1 MSVINYFFEKHIDR
15 CKKELEDFDNNKFK
29 DVREDLKVGTRK
41 QINEA
46 NNFFNSINAESY
58 TDFEGFNKEIKNL
71 NDELNRIMQFSAN
84 ISSLVYVMPDM
95 SIDDYYTYT
104 DFISYFSYDENKFN
118 NANERDIKQLKRF
131 DKLIEK
137 SDDDFELYKERG
149 DLRAELGLYNEAIDD
164 YKKAIELNPN
174 YEEAKKCSE
183 RILEFDNN
191 NPESYFVQGF
201 VKQNLG
207 QYEEAIKNYNK
218 AIKLTPNDS
227 HIYNVRG
234 LAKGNLAQHEEA
246 IKDFDKAIELNPN
259 YIYAYYNRGNAKYGL
274 GQYYEAIKDYDKV
287 IELAPNYSLAY
298 NNRGVSKEN
307 LGQYKKAIKDYNKA
321 IELDPNNSYI
331 YYNRGVSKENLEQY
345 KDALND
351 YKKALELDPNNDTA
365 RKKIQ
370 DIQNQYGL
378 R

>member
-1 MSVINYFFEKHIDR
+1 MSVINYFFEKHIER

-84 ISSLVYVMPDM
+84 IPSLVYVMPDI

-104 DFISYFSYDENKFN
+104 NFISYFSYDENKFN
-118 NANERDIKQLKRF
+118 NADERDIKQLKRF

-164 YKKAIELNPN
+164 YKKAIKLNPN
-174 YEEAKKCSE
+174 YDEAKQALEEINKKLTNNNIKNNNTQNKESEKYYEEGVNYHKEKKYKEAVESFDKAIELDNTKSKYYSARGRAKNGLRQYEEAKKDAE
-183 RILEFDNN
+183 RALELDKNN
-191 NPESYFVQGF
+191 AESYFVFGNA
-201 VKQNLG
+201 KRNLG
-207 QYEEAIKNYNK
+207 QYEEAIKDY
-218 AIKLTPNDS
+218 
-227 HIYNVRG
+227 
-234 LAKGNLAQHEEA
+234 
-246 IKDFDKAIELNPN
+246 DKAIELAPN
-259 YIYAYYNRGNAKYGL
+259 DSYAYNNRGNAKRKL
-274 GQYYEAIKDYDKV
+274 GQYE
-287 IELAPNYSLAY
+287 
-298 NNRGVSKEN
+298 
-307 LGQYKKAIKDYNKA
+307 
-321 IELDPNNSYI
+321 
-331 YYNRGVSKENLEQY
+331 
-345 KDALND
+345 DALKD

-370 DIQNQYGL
+370 DIQNLYGL